1 MEFAAALVI
10 PGIVLMAALIFLFS
24 GKTHYDS
31 FVDGVKNGLSV
42 SRNLLPSLIALM
54 VGVRMF
60 CASGA
65 VEFFV
70 RLLSPVLSPVGIP
83 AEVLPLLILRP
94 ISGSASLAMA
104 NDIFTA
110 YSADSFPGFVTSVIM
125 GSSDTLIYILCVYF
139 SSVGVKKTRHAFP
152 AAIFSML
159 FCILFSCIVCRI
171 FFG

>member
-10 PGIVLMAALIFLFS
+10 PLIVLITALIFLFS
-24 GKTHYDS
+24 SRPLYDS
-31 FVDGVKNGLSV
+31 FTEGVKNGLSV
-42 SRNLLPSLIALM
+42 SKNLLPSLIALM

-65 VEFFV
+65 VE
-70 RLLSPVLSPVGIP
+70 LLTGLLAPVLSVIGIP
-83 AEVLPLLILRP
+83 AEILPLLILRP

-104 NDIFTA
+104 SDIFA
-110 YSADSFPGFVTSVIM
+110 NYSADSFPGFVTSVIM
-125 GSSDTLIYILCVYF
+125 GSSDTLIYVLCVYF
-139 SSVGVKKTRHAFP
+139 ASAGVKKTRHAFP

-159 FCILFSCIVCRI
+159 FCILFSCIICRI